1 MTILELVSFFSNAA
15 SILSGF
21 DTIRKHFSNST
32 AEDLF
37 KQCFVDAVKQS
48 AQNFADL
55 TDPEKVEVDRNTLD
69 EAIASLRDVDI
80 TTLTSLERGEILV
93 KITTRFRDCII
104 LPGHQ
109 LTAEDLEQRLRPVL
123 EKTIAYFNHRLPRNQ
138 EAVNQIVLK
147 LERVQLEGQE
157 RLIERTQ
164 AIHDAILRLEA
175 KPTELPN
182 RHSNVNISDAVATAI
197 AREHRAEIDNA
208 RDLLNNHKPETAL
221 DLLEKLKRRIW
232 GDASPIVKF
241 RILTNMGAAQLNLNK
256 EREAVLLMLEAFQYN
271 PEDEK
276 ALSNRAVAHFLLGE
290 TNEAANYVEKTLEKN
305 PANTNAYAILVKI
318 STDEETL
325 EEVIAKVPESL
336 RKTPQIAYAI
346 SGIAKQ
352 RGNLEE
358 ARKWRE
364 TMVAHEQE
372 NVPASIAALATILI
386 EQVLAD
392 RLAVLTN
399 QITESQKEELR
410 RAIELLTE
418 AWTCVVNT
426 ESRTVRTD
434 WIINRSMA
442 HRLLCESKLAIKDL
456 DAALEIEPSHPVLLK
471 NRATLAFEQGEK
483 ESAIEFLKKI
493 QSAPEASEAQILI
506 ATILCEEKRF
516 DEAITRLNDFL
527 RTNPSSELQEEANYW
542 LVHIYIADKRF
553 EEAEQI
559 STAMRE
565 SSPRNILNLVEA
577 ARLSRATG
585 KLDEALSQLKEAY
598 DYAQNSEEFLEI
610 VELADQLYIHEQF
623 KEAATLYEKIADTSQ
638 NSELTEWLLKSYYRS
653 GEAGKTLEICQ
664 ELRAKYGPLENIS
677 KMEFAIYEEIGDM
690 NQALAVC
697 EAYLSTFPDDT
708 DMQIRLASVYYHL
721 NRFDELDRLLERP
734 FDLKNLPLQSCFN
747 LAYFHQIRSKPKRAL
762 DIMYE
767 VRRTHYNN
775 ADAHLKY
782 IGLFYQV
789 DEQLGELL
797 RPTQVLPGT
806 AVCLDKSGQRSWYVV
821 EEREDADIE
830 RQERDVKDPLA
841 QQLLGKV
848 VNAELCLRQTP
859 LGPEI
864 GKIAEIKSKYVYACQ
879 ESFRK
884 FLELF
889 PEESRVWSINL
900 GDPDETTDSSKF
912 QPIFDLTDKQHEA
925 SLRIEEAYKENPFPI
940 GTFTNLTGLNVLDT
954 WVLLMSKPDMG
965 VRCSEGN
972 LEERKQVL
980 ALLGDSQPKLAVDLI
995 SLMTIHGI
1003 GAADTVIKAF
1013 GKLRIA
1019 QSTINELQKI
1029 ISEREGMWSQRE
1041 GMTIGK
1047 QGDQYV
1053 RHMIN
1058 PEDVRRGIE
1067 HLKGLIEWI
1076 RENCEVEP
1084 CTAALQM
1091 NQLRKRELDER
1102 LQPFFMDTL
1111 LIASRPGYLLLSDD
1125 ERLRSYAK
1133 INLNHHAGTNF
1144 QIDGVW
1150 TQVVL
1155 EHCVNRDLLNKVEYD
1170 QMTIKLVCSNYYHTA
1185 FDADVLIEAA
1195 KQSDWNLSE
1204 PYNSLVQA
1212 LGGQKAGLSFALN
1225 VAVGFLFKLW
1235 TQPILHHRS
1244 EYLTQALLEGLTS
1257 GRRTRDVLDLLA
1269 VRIREKST
1277 LYFPAKE
1284 HIRTQIRAY
1293 EQKHPF

>member
-1 MTILELVSFFSNAA
+1 MTILELVPFFSNTA
-15 SILSGF
+15 SIFSGF

-48 AQNFADL
+48 AQNFAGL
-55 TDPEKVEVDRNTLD
+55 TDPEKVEVDHSTLD
-69 EAIASLRDVDI
+69 KVIASLKDVDI
-80 TTLTSLERGEILV
+80 ATLTSLEGGEIRA
-93 KITTRFRDCII
+93 KITTLFRYCII

-109 LTAEDLEQRLRPVL
+109 LTAKDLEQRLRPVL
-123 EKTIAYFNHRLPRNQ
+123 EKTIAYFYHRLPRNQ
-138 EAVNQIVLK
+138 EASNQTL
-147 LERVQLEGQE
+147 LESGRAQLEGQE
-157 RLIERTQ
+157 RLSERTQ
-164 AIHDAILRLEA
+164 AIKNDTDEIKDMLREA
-175 KPTELPN
+175 KAQP
-182 RHSNVNISDAVATAI
+182 NVNISDAVATAI

-232 GDASPIVKF
+232 IDASPIVKF
-241 RILTNMGAAQLNLNK
+241 HILTNMGAAQLNLNK
-256 EREAVLLMLEAFQYN
+256 EREAAMLMLEAFQYN

-346 SGIAKQ
+346 SDIAKQ

-372 NVPASIAALATILI
+372 AVPASIAALATILI

-426 ESRTVRTD
+426 ELHAVRTD

-442 HRLLCESKLAIKDL
+442 YCLLGESKLAIKDL

-471 NRATLAFEQGEK
+471 NRAILALEQGEK

-493 QSAPEASEAQILI
+493 HSAPEASEAQILI
-506 ATILCEEKRF
+506 ATILFKEKRF

-527 RTNPSSELQEEANYW
+527 TENPSSELQEEANYL
-542 LVHIYIADKRF
+542 LVHIYITDKRF

-559 STAMRE
+559 STAIRE

-577 ARLSRATG
+577 ARLSSATG
-585 KLDEALSQLKEAY
+585 KRDEALSQLKEAY
-598 DYAQNSEEFLEI
+598 DYAQNSEEFREI
-610 VELADQLYIHEQF
+610 VELADQLYNHEQF

-638 NSELTEWLLKSYYRS
+638 KSELTEWLLKSYYRS

-677 KMEFAIYEEIGDM
+677 KMEYDIYEEIGDM

-721 NRFDELDRLLERP
+721 NRFEELDRLLERP

-767 VRRTHYNN
+767 VRRTHYKN
-775 ADAHLKY
+775 ADAHLEY

-789 DEQLGELL
+789 YGQLGESL

-806 AVCLDKSGQRSWYVV
+806 AVRLDKPGETIWYVV

-884 FLELF
+884 FPELF
-889 PEESRVWSINL
+889 PEESGVWSINL
-900 GDPDETTDSSKF
+900 GDSDETTDSSKF

-925 SLRIEEAYKENPFPI
+925 SLRIEEAYKKKPLRI
-940 GTFTNLTGLNVLDT
+940 GTFANLTNRNVLDT

-972 LEERKQVL
+972 LEERKQTL

-1013 GKLRIA
+1013 GKLHIA
-1019 QSTINELQKI
+1019 QSTINELQKT
-1029 ISEREGMWSQRE
+1029 ISEGMWSQRE

-1133 INLNHHAGTNF
+1133 TNLNHAAGTNF

-1155 EHCVNRDLLNKVEYD
+1155 EHCVNRHLLNKVEYD
-1170 QMTIKLVCSNYYHTA
+1170 QMTIELVCFNYYHTA

-1212 LGGQKAGLSFALN
+1212 LGGRKAGLSFALN
-1225 VAVGFLFKLW
+1225 VAVDFLCKLW
-1235 TQPILHHRS
+1235 AQPVLHPRS

-1257 GRRTRDVLDLLA
+1257 GRRTREVLVRLVEQMRERFTLYLP
-1269 VRIREKST
+1269 VEERIRK
-1277 LYFPAKE
+1277 
-1284 HIRTQIRAY
+1284 QIRAY